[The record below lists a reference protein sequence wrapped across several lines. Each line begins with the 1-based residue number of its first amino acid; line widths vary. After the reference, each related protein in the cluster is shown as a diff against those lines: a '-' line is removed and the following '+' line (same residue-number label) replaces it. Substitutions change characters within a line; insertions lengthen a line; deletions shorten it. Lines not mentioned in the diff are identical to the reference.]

1 MNIEILLSKNDKKV
15 IKVNN
20 IYLCSK
26 YDPIREANVLI
37 NSYKHIL
44 NEKIIH
50 VIGLGAGYHIKE
62 LAERIEDNQIVKI
75 YEEKREIYNLLEDE
89 IKKICKN
96 KNIKIYFRDEI
107 GEFIGTLMECK
118 DIIIH
123 KPSMKVMEDREL
135 ERVIDRFIVSKDS
148 VNKFSDTMEENEKVN
163 VESNYPGIE
172 QFLCSATDKMKI
184 VASAGPSLDLVI
196 DDIKRNRDKFEI
208 YAVGAAFRT
217 LMEGGITPE
226 LIVITD
232 PQKVVEKQLKGYE
245 NSKIPLAFLS
255 TASRWAV
262 ESYKGPKYIFFN
274 KEYNSNIIIET
285 GKTVAVSAIDLAIK
299 SKAAKIIFV
308 GQDLAYLN
316 NKTHAKSYESIYGV
330 KDEIEINRRTEYV
343 IGVSGER
350 LMTTSS
356 YLIFKDNIE
365 KLINKNKNVKFYN
378 CSMGANIIGT
388 KHSKIEELI

>member
-1 MNIEILLSKNDKKV
+1 
-15 IKVNN
+15 
-20 IYLCSK
+20 
-26 YDPIREANVLI
+26 
-37 NSYKHIL
+37 
-44 NEKIIH
+44 
-50 VIGLGAGYHIKE
+50 
-62 LAERIEDNQIVKI
+62 
-75 YEEKREIYNLLEDE
+75 
-89 IKKICKN
+89 
-96 KNIKIYFRDEI
+96 
-107 GEFIGTLMECK
+107 
-118 DIIIH
+118 
-123 KPSMKVMEDREL
+123 
-135 ERVIDRFIVSKDS
+135 
-148 VNKFSDTMEENEKVN
+148 
-163 VESNYPGIE
+163 
-172 QFLCSATDKMKI
+172 
-184 VASAGPSLDLVI
+184 
-196 DDIKRNRDKFEI
+196 
-208 YAVGAAFRT
+208 
-217 LMEGGITPE
+217 MEGGITPE